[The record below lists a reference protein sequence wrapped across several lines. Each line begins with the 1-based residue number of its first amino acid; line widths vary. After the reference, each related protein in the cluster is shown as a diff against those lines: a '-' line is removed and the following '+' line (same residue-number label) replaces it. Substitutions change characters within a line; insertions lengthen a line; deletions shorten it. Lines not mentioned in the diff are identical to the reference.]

1 MKLSAILGPIT
12 YGVVT
17 WVTQGNHRLAILV
30 TGSYFVIGL
39 GILATIDVARGR
51 RAAIAS
57 TA

>member
-1 MKLSAILGPIT
+1 
-12 YGVVT
+12 
-17 WVTQGNHRLAILV
+17 VTQGNHRLAILV